1 MRKLRKVVPFG
12 LAVMMSL
19 QGIYPAVPV
28 MADTVK
34 VEATKK
40 STSSATVLSK
50 KERAKIMQ
58 QINAMS
64 PEEGLKLAKKKG
76 IIKEDTNAKESNLKK
91 ATVNKDAKEG
101 EVGYQ
106 FTQDQYV
113 DETHRIRY
121 EYIITAE
128 GEVSADYVNGV
139 IYENGNP
146 KVNYLDEVQTYEI
159 NDELTYPSEVTL
171 NGTTYQVK

>member
-34 VEATKK
+34 VAAAKK
-40 STSSATVLSK
+40 TTSSATVLSK

-91 ATVNKDAKEG
+91 ATANKEAKEG
-101 EVGYQ
+101 EV
-106 FTQDQYV
+106 
-113 DETHRIRY
+113 
-121 EYIITAE
+121 
-128 GEVSADYVNGV
+128 
-139 IYENGNP
+139 
-146 KVNYLDEVQTYEI
+146 
-159 NDELTYPSEVTL
+159 
-171 NGTTYQVK
+171 

>member
-34 VEATKK
+34 VATAKK
-40 STSSATVLSK
+40 TTSSATVLNK

-76 IIKEDTNAKESNLKK
+76 IIKEDTNTKESNLKK

-121 EYIITAE
+121 E
-128 GEVSADYVNGV
+128 
-139 IYENGNP
+139 
-146 KVNYLDEVQTYEI
+146 
-159 NDELTYPSEVTL
+159 
-171 NGTTYQVK
+171 

>member
-34 VEATKK
+34 VAATKK
-40 STSSATVLSK
+40 STSSATVLNK

-64 PEEGLKLAKKKG
+64 PEEGLKFAKKKG
-76 IIKEDTNAKESNLKK
+76 
-91 ATVNKDAKEG
+91 
-101 EVGYQ
+101 
-106 FTQDQYV
+106 
-113 DETHRIRY
+113 
-121 EYIITAE
+121 
-128 GEVSADYVNGV
+128 
-139 IYENGNP
+139 
-146 KVNYLDEVQTYEI
+146 
-159 NDELTYPSEVTL
+159 
-171 NGTTYQVK
+171 

>member
-34 VEATKK
+34 VA
-40 STSSATVLSK
+40 A
-50 KERAKIMQ
+50 
-58 QINAMS
+58 
-64 PEEGLKLAKKKG
+64 AKKKG

-139 IYENGNP
+139 IYENGNGSIP
-146 KVNYLDEVQTYEI
+146 KFV
-159 NDELTYPSEVTL
+159 
-171 NGTTYQVK
+171 